1 MCLIITIVM
10 LVLAIQSLLSHQW
23 LAGSIQLIIAIGFMI
38 LLIRN
43 IGITRCERKGNC
55 DNFCMLPEWLTKLFK
70 TKEK

>member
-23 LAGSIQLIIAIGFMI
+23 LAGSIQLVIATGFMI

-43 IGITRCERKGNC
+43 IRITRCERNSNG
-55 DNFCMLPEWLTKLFK
+55 DNFCMLPDRLTKLF
-70 TKEK
+70 